1 MEEVIDCKYGTN
13 NSERYSGEVTVGLW
27 KHIRLGRT
35 TLHDCIFHSVWGR
48 MWFSNSVLETILGWK
63 WNFSR
68 PLSGIIQFVR
78 DQDGQLSDYMEWVN
92 GRLHWKPVFI
102 REAQDWELESMA
114 HPKKDL
120 HLGATIGCCKQA
132 LRLLPCFLGSVYE
145 ILFPLLEFLFMFGRS
160 P

>member
-1 MEEVIDCKYGTN
+1 
-13 NSERYSGEVTVGLW
+13 
-27 KHIRLGRT
+27 
-35 TLHDCIFHSVWGR
+35 
-48 MWFSNSVLETILGWK
+48 MWFSHSILETTLGWK
-63 WNFSR
+63 WYFPR

-92 GRLHWKPVFI
+92 GTLHWKLVFI
-102 REAQDWELESMA
+102 REAQDWELDSMA

-145 ILFPLLEFLFMFGRS
+145 SLFALLEFLFMFGRS
-160 P
+160 R

>member
-1 MEEVIDCKYGTN
+1 MVLKFSFRKNFGMEV
-13 NSERYSGEVTVGLW
+13 
-27 KHIRLGRT
+27 
-35 TLHDCIFHSVWGR
+35 
-48 MWFSNSVLETILGWK
+48 VL
-63 WNFSR
+63 SR

-102 REAQDWELESMA
+102 REAQDWELELMA

-120 HLGATIGCCKQA
+120 LLGATIGCCKQA
-132 LRLLPCFLGSVYE
+132 LRLLPCFLGSVNE
-145 ILFPLLEFLFMFGRS
+145 SLFPLLWFLFMFGRL